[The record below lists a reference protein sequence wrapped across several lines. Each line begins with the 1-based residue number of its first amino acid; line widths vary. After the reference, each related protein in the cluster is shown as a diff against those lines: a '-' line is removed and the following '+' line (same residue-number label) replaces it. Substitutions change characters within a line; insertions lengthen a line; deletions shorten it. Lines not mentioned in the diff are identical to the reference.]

1 MKDYTVE
8 VVETKIVYVEAEN
21 DDEAI
26 MLAKTEAVGVE
37 PDTIEGKIVRR
48 EDDEEEPVTVCGEH
62 GCDGCI
68 LQYAFDI
75 EACKRQ
81 APRTEESD
89 ANRG

>member
-1 MKDYTVE
+1 MKEYTVE

-21 DDEAI
+21 EDEAI

-37 PDTIEGKIVRR
+37 PDTIEGKIVRS

-75 EACKRQ
+75 EACERQ